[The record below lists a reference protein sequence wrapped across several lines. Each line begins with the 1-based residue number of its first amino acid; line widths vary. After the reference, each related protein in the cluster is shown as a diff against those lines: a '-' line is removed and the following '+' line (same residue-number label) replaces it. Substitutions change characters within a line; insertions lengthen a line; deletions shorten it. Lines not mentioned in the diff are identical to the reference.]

1 MIFIPLSASA
11 WALVRRK
18 EPSANKDGTVDRCR
32 GTKTGDIYC
41 PGVPWSRDGN
51 MGLIDEL
58 QQRSRGRLPDGQISH
73 SRVQPHLQKDFLF
86 SPDPNHFTYY
96 GRPVPPEGRLAI
108 VTDAGRDAVD
118 ADVLLTRALKRT
130 AKTCGPDA
138 PTPASSLRKANF
150 RKRRWQQSPI
160 AEESTE

>member
-73 SRVQPHLQKDFLF
+73 SRVQPHLQKYFLF

-96 GRPVPPEGRLAI
+96 RRLVPPEGGMFVFAFIR
-108 VTDAGRDAVD
+108 VD
-118 ADVLLTRALKRT
+118 SYGVSK
-130 AKTCGPDA
+130 
-138 PTPASSLRKANF
+138 SLIF
-150 RKRRWQQSPI
+150 RCFSLQRCNR
-160 AEESTE
+160 